1 MKTMSEQIANR
12 PQPLDIIQA
21 GRVRLRGQPMAE
33 AMFRDFLAMTP
44 ETRVELLWWVLQD
57 MAAEQQR
64 MMSALT
70 ILRQQIETLTRPPA
84 GSA

>member
-1 MKTMSEQIANR
+1 MSEQIANR

-21 GRVRLRGQPMAE
+21 GRMRLKGQGLAE

-44 ETRVELLWWVLQD
+44 ETRVEFLWWVLQD

-70 ILRQQIETLTRPPA
+70 ILRQQIETLTRPA
-84 GSA
+84 QGSA